1 MRASQM
7 RQLAKVTELI
17 AASEYDKAA
26 GMLYKMITNTKD
38 STEQYMIHVYAHEV
52 GFAKHPLF
60 N

>member
-7 RQLAKVTELI
+7 RLLAKVTELI

-26 GMLYKMITNTKD
+26 ALLYKMITNTKD

-52 GFAKHPLF
+52 GFANHPLF